1 MLQLKYC
8 ENQPQQTYQTEFNLI
23 LKNLKYK
30 VFVLIKGGTKILVG
44 GSIQKHGNLWLK
56 RMTKQ
61 NVPKS
66 NLSYGLHDKCRS
78 RPSKPRRTIFR
89 ANDLFNSTTK
99 LQQVNNIYMRAYIF
113 HYQGP
118 ISLCNYVVEWTKPII
133 FFIAVIRF

>member
-23 LKNLKYK
+23 FKNLKYK

-66 NLSYGLHDKCRS
+66 NLS
-78 RPSKPRRTIFR
+78 I
-89 ANDLFNSTTK
+89 
-99 LQQVNNIYMRAYIF
+99 
-113 HYQGP
+113 
-118 ISLCNYVVEWTKPII
+118 
-133 FFIAVIRF
+133 VIWLT